1 MRRGLEAPASLGESK
16 APGGGRILPLEHPRK
31 AACPSS
37 FPRKG
42 QQEPRTRGLLSG
54 THAWEDQA
62 GPREMTGSEAI
73 NIRSLLGI
81 SGAGGMDG
89 EGPAG
94 LWGRAITWT
103 GDSGRQETMAFSLSS
118 AGRLAIPVLG
128 RSNFLPPG
136 LRLTGAGMAA
146 AVDTGGKGPLPGH
159 SE

>member
-1 MRRGLEAPASLGESK
+1 
-16 APGGGRILPLEHPRK
+16 
-31 AACPSS
+31 
-37 FPRKG
+37 
-42 QQEPRTRGLLSG
+42 
-54 THAWEDQA
+54 
-62 GPREMTGSEAI
+62 MTGSEAI